1 MEKERVGLTDPSII
15 LQAKQR
21 DLKGWAGVN
30 VYIVG
35 TRKLLNHQSL
45 GISLLTLIQV
55 CETCQ
60 SFFRLEILRLF
71 MYFG

>member
-1 MEKERVGLTDPSII
+1 MSGFQQHKAFLPPVCEYPRKGVEKERVGLTDPSII
-15 LQAKQR
+15 LQPKQR

-45 GISLLTLIQV
+45 GISLLTV
-55 CETCQ
+55 
-60 SFFRLEILRLF
+60 R
-71 MYFG
+71 